1 MIPKERVERKS
12 ICKLLK
18 KMIKTKRNIQDK
30 RKIKMSIFLKKIE
43 EENSLHLLY
52 LCKMEIN

>member
-18 KMIKTKRNIQDK
+18 KNDK
-30 RKIKMSIFLKKIE
+30 NKKK
-43 EENSLHLLY
+43 HTRQA
-52 LCKMEIN
+52 

>member
-18 KMIKTKRNIQDK
+18 KMIKTKRNMQDK

-43 EENSLHLLY
+43 EENS
-52 LCKMEIN
+52 